1 MKLEVTDMD
10 RIVVITGSTR
20 GIGFSTATEFLR
32 SGDQVVIF
40 CRHRKHVAKAIN
52 QLSGFGQRQN
62 ILGLVGDVRNE
73 RDVKRI
79 VAQSLKQFG
88 RTDILINNAGIA
100 AYEELEKMTQR
111 EWDDI
116 LDTNLKGC
124 FLFMRRVV
132 PVMKKEGTGV
142 IINISSGLDVSGE
155 ANFSAYCASK
165 FGVIGLTQ
173 SVADETADTGLRI
186 YALLPG
192 AVNTK
197 LNRDLDLGMAPTD
210 LLSPEHVAKRIF
222 ELAEGKR
229 KSGQSVTVYS

>member
-1 MKLEVTDMD
+1 MN

-20 GIGFSTATEFLR
+20 GIGFSTAAEFLK
-32 SGDQVVIF
+32 SGDQVIIF
-40 CRHRKHVAKAIN
+40 CRHREHVAKAID
-52 QLSGFGQRQN
+52 QLAGFGQRQN
-62 ILGLVGDVRNE
+62 ILGFVGDVRNE
-73 RDVKRI
+73 LDVKRI
-79 VAQSLKQFG
+79 VAQSLKHFG
-88 RTDILINNAGIA
+88 RIDILINNAGIA
-100 AYEELEKMTQR
+100 VYKALEKITPK

-132 PVMKKEGTGV
+132 PVMKKKGSGV
-142 IINISSGLDVSGE
+142 IINISSGLGASGE
-155 ANFSAYCASK
+155 GNFSTYCSSK

-197 LNRDLDLGMAPTD
+197 LNWDLGLGMEPSE

-222 ELAEGKR
+222 ELAAGKR

>member
-1 MKLEVTDMD
+1 MTEMN

-20 GIGFSTATEFLR
+20 GIGFSTAVEFLK
-32 SGDQVVIF
+32 SGDQVGVF
-40 CRHRKHVAKAIN
+40 CRHREHVAKAIN
-52 QLSGFGQRQN
+52 QLAGFGQRQN
-62 ILGLVGDVRNE
+62 ILGLVGDVRDE

-79 VAQSLKQFG
+79 VAQCLKHFG
-88 RTDILINNAGIA
+88 RIDILINNAGIA
-100 AYEELEKMTQR
+100 AYKELEKMTPK

-124 FLFMRRVV
+124 FLFMRQVV
-132 PVMKKEGTGV
+132 PVMKRKARG
-142 IINISSGLDVSGE
+142 IILNISSGLGVSGE

-186 YALLPG
+186 YAVLPG

-197 LNRDLDLGMAPTD
+197 LNWDLGLGMEPSE

-222 ELAEGKR
+222 QLAKGER
-229 KSGQSVTVYS
+229 KSGQLVTVYS